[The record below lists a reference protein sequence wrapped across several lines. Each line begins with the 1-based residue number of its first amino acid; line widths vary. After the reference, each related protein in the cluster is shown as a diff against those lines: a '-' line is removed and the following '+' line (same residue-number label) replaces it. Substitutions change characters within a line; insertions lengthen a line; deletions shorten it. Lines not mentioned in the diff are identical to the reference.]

1 MKIDLGEEY
10 EDFETSYFY
19 NDIID
24 RIKTEVDMYV
34 ADRVCWTQNAI
45 YWMIEDVIED
55 YNNNED

>member
-1 MKIDLGEEY
+1 MKINLGNKIEY
-10 EDFETSYFY
+10 FGVDKL
-19 NDIID
+19 ID
-24 RIKTEVDMYV
+24 AVIDMIDPNLDSWV